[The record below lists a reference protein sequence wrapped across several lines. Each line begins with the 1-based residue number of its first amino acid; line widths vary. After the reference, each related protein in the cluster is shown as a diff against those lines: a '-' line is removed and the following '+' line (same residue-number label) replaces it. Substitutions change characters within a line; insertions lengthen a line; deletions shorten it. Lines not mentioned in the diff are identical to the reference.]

1 MAEALG
7 TLFIFSRLL
16 RAGVENTYAAKYL
29 QSAEKKGLRPEA
41 RPAEAVGLVL
51 GIGADD
57 IGALEDCDW
66 ATGTN
71 RTRRV
76 KR

>member
-1 MAEALG
+1 M
-7 TLFIFSRLL
+7 IHP
-16 RAGVENTYAAKYL
+16 
-29 QSAEKKGLRPEA
+29 QSTEEKGLRPEA

-51 GIGADD
+51 GLGADD
-57 IGALEDCDW
+57 ISAVEGCDW
-66 ATGTN
+66 PTGKN

>member
-1 MAEALG
+1 MVHFLYVQDYKLMFKMRMLA
-7 TLFIFSRLL
+7 TH
-16 RAGVENTYAAKYL
+16 L
-29 QSAEKKGLRPEA
+29 QSAEEKGLCSEA

-51 GIGADD
+51 GVGAND
-57 IGALEDCDW
+57 IGALEGCDW
-66 ATGTN
+66 PTGKN